1 MSFFSRKSKPI
12 NTSLEILVSQE
23 LNNIVIS
30 NSLNRSIYIQM
41 DMIQLTKNDL
51 ATLRI
56 MKPTL
61 VKNIESIVAKF
72 YENLEKENSLGKI
85 INQNSSINSLR
96 TALNG
101 HISEMF
107 NGHIDKEFMKKRFKI
122 AFVHAK
128 IGLEPKWYMS
138 AFQDLLNGFFSIVQQ
153 THFNHEEQLKII
165 NFEQLIV
172 LEAHEKHH
180 QEALKKMTSQKL
192 QDLVDESC
200 TQVLAT
206 DSSFEKIVGLM
217 NTIKFLNN

>member
-107 NGHIDKEFMKKRFKI
+107 NGHIDEEFMKKRYTI

-180 QEALKKMTSQKL
+180 QEAL
-192 QDLVDESC
+192 
-200 TQVLAT
+200 
-206 DSSFEKIVGLM
+206 
-217 NTIKFLNN
+217 

>member
-1 MSFFSRKSKPI
+1 
-12 NTSLEILVSQE
+12 
-23 LNNIVIS
+23 
-30 NSLNRSIYIQM
+30 M

-107 NGHIDKEFMKKRFKI
+107 N
-122 AFVHAK
+122 
-128 IGLEPKWYMS
+128 
-138 AFQDLLNGFFSIVQQ
+138 
-153 THFNHEEQLKII
+153 
-165 NFEQLIV
+165 
-172 LEAHEKHH
+172 
-180 QEALKKMTSQKL
+180 
-192 QDLVDESC
+192 
-200 TQVLAT
+200 
-206 DSSFEKIVGLM
+206 
-217 NTIKFLNN
+217 